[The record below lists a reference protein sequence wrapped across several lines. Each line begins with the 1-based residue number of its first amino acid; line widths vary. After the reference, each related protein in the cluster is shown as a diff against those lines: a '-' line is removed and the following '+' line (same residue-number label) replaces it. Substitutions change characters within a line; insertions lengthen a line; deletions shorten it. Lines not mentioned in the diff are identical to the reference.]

1 MVILHD
7 LNILCFRYDN
17 RKNDGSNNNGQH
29 WSDRNIFGGR
39 VLFSETSKP
48 PSLAMDELQK
58 GDDGVYKCRVDFNL
72 AQTSITR
79 VRLTVIGKFNKKCN
93 IFKAS
98 T

>member
-1 MVILHD
+1 
-7 LNILCFRYDN
+7 
-17 RKNDGSNNNGQH
+17 
-29 WSDRNIFGGR
+29 
-39 VLFSETSKP
+39 
-48 PSLAMDELQK
+48 MDELQK

-79 VRLTVIGKFNKKCN
+79 VRLTVIGKFDKKCN